1 MYIWKYT
8 LIWRSYIINILPVS
22 MQITNVRL
30 PQKHDL
36 GVVNPPL
43 AKHMAKLHQL
53 LGTCR
58 R

>member
-43 AKHMAKLHQL
+43 AKHMAKLHKL
-53 LGTCR
+53 LGTWR